1 MTILY
6 CTIKTSFSTPPLSIY
21 TLNEVFHLQYKIFE
35 ELHFRKHLQIVIKFR
50 MIDLQ
55 FNTFIMKTP
64 KYPNWVV

>member
-35 ELHFRKHLQIVIKFR
+35 ELHFRKHLQIVFQASKFHQQER
-50 MIDLQ
+50 
-55 FNTFIMKTP
+55 
-64 KYPNWVV
+64 